1 MRPGPKVVVLGAGV
15 SGLTTAVVLTSQG
28 YGVEVWT
35 RDDPLDTTSCAA
47 GALWGPYLVN
57 DDRVG
62 PWAQETRDEFG
73 KLAAD
78 GPETGIRLVHGHEA
92 ARTAVPAPDWARS
105 LPGFRPSTAGE
116 LPAGFVTG
124 WWYEAPIVDMPTY
137 LRYLCG
143 RLAEAGGELCRRGV
157 GSLDEALAAAP
168 VVVNCTGFGARYV
181 VPDGAVTPT
190 RGQLVVVE
198 NPGVDTF
205 FAEHD
210 ESATPTYIL
219 PQRDRVVLG
228 GSAEPGSTDLAP
240 DAAISAGI
248 LYRCAAVMPE
258 LRGATVV
265 EERVGLRPSRPR
277 IRVERVAAGDRLLVH
292 NYGHGGGGIT
302 LSWGCAREVAALV
315 EPAR

>member
-1 MRPGPKVVVLGAGV
+1 MHHGPEVIVLGAGV

-28 YGVEVWT
+28 YEVEVWT

-62 PWAQETRDEFG
+62 PWAQQTRDEFG

-78 GPETGIRLVHGHEA
+78 GPATGVRLVRGHEA
-92 ARTAVPAPDWARS
+92 ARTPVPAPDWATQ
-105 LPGFRPSTAGE
+105 LPGFRASTADE
-116 LPAGFVTG
+116 LPAGFVGG

-137 LRYLCG
+137 LGHLCG
-143 RLAEAGGELCRRGV
+143 RLARDTLRLRTV

-168 VVVNCTGFGARYV
+168 VVVNCTGFGARDV
-181 VPDGAVTPT
+181 VPDDAVTPT
-190 RGQLVVVE
+190 RGQVVVVE
-198 NPGVDTF
+198 NPGIDTF

-228 GSAEPGSTDLAP
+228 GSAEPGRTDLAP

-248 LYRCAAVMPE
+248 LDRCAAVRPE

-277 IRVERVAAGDRLLVH
+277 IRVERVAVGDRLLVH

-302 LSWGCAREVAALV
+302 LSWGCAREAAALV
-315 EPAR
+315 DSAR

>member
-1 MRPGPKVVVLGAGV
+1 MHRGPEVIVLGAGV
-15 SGLTTAVVLTSQG
+15 SGLTTAVLLTSRGCDVQ
-28 YGVEVWT
+28 VWT

-62 PWAQETRDEFG
+62 PWAQQTRDEFG

-78 GPETGIRLVHGHEA
+78 GPETGVRLVYGQEA
-92 ARTAVPAPDWARS
+92 ARTPVPAPDWARR

-116 LPAGFVTG
+116 LPAGFAGG
-124 WWYEAPIVDMPTY
+124 WWYQAPVVDMPAY

-157 GSLDEALAAAP
+157 DSLDDALAEAP
-168 VVVNCTGFGARYV
+168 VVVNCTGFGARDV
-181 VPDGAVTPT
+181 VPDDAVTPT
-190 RGQLVVVE
+190 RGQVVVVE
-198 NPGVDTF
+198 NPGIDTF

-210 ESATPTYIL
+210 ESAAPTYIL

-228 GSAEPGSTDLAP
+228 GSAEPGRTDLAP
-240 DAAISAGI
+240 DAGISAGI
-248 LYRCAAVMPE
+248 LDRCAAVMPE

-277 IRVERVAAGDRLLVH
+277 IRVERVAVGDRLLVH

-302 LSWGCAREVAALV
+302 LSWGCGRAVAALV
-315 EPAR
+315 DSTR